1 MFSMIPTA
9 RVLVDGSSGLEFDY
23 SIPENLK
30 ALVVVGSRV
39 KVRLRN
45 RPSTGTVVD
54 LSSTNEGSDK
64 LDYLKPI
71 SGLITDKPILTSVLI
86 ELGRWISNY
95 YVASMESV
103 MRSLIPESVR
113 DERHDFKRRLFAK

>member
-39 KVRLRN
+39 KVHLRN

-64 LDYLKPI
+64 LNYLKPI
-71 SGLITDKPILTSVLI
+71 LGLITDKPILTSVLI

-113 DERHDFKRRLFAK
+113 DEQHDFKRRLFA